1 MQEKLVSRA
10 KELLSDGT
18 VVRVL
23 GWRKGDTDFSAE
35 PAFFESAESLD
46 EFTYDGFCGANLSKY
61 MIKAS
66 KEEGKTLVFLKP
78 CDTYSFNQLIK
89 EHRVDR
95 EKTYIVGIGC
105 DGKLDIEKIREAGV
119 VGMGGA
125 GFPTHV
131 KLSPKE
137 PEKIDYII
145 ANCAECEP
153 YITADYRRMLE
164 NTEEL
169 VSGMRVV
176 LSLFENAKGIF
187 GVEDNK
193 KDCIE
198 KLQEAVKDEPRMEV
212 RINAASRCRMYC
224 R

>member
-35 PAFFESAESLD
+35 PAFFETAESLS

-105 DGKLDIEKIREAGV
+105 DGKLDIEKIREAGCK
-119 VGMGGA
+119 G
-125 GFPTHV
+125 
-131 KLSPKE
+131 
-137 PEKIDYII
+137 
-145 ANCAECEP
+145 
-153 YITADYRRMLE
+153 ITAVTEDGDTIKRGCYPGKMQSLQGRKTRCLRRAGR
-164 NTEEL
+164 EL
-169 VSGMRVV
+169 RRRETGKRRP
-176 LSLFENAKGIF
+176 F
-187 GVEDNK
+187 
-193 KDCIE
+193 
-198 KLQEAVKDEPRMEV
+198 
-212 RINAASRCRMYC
+212 
-224 R
+224 

>member
-35 PAFFESAESLD
+35 PAFFETAESLS

-105 DGKLDIEKIREAGV
+105 DGKLDIEKIREAG
-119 VGMGGA
+119 
-125 GFPTHV
+125 
-131 KLSPKE
+131 S
-137 PEKIDYII
+137 
-145 ANCAECEP
+145 
-153 YITADYRRMLE
+153 
-164 NTEEL
+164 
-169 VSGMRVV
+169 
-176 LSLFENAKGIF
+176 KGITRCNRRRRYHQS
-187 GVEDNK
+187 GNCLRRQRARK
-193 KDCIE
+193 RGCYPGKMQS
-198 KLQEAVKDEPRMEV
+198 LQGRKT
-212 RINAASRCRMYC
+212 RCLR
-224 R
+224 RAGRELRRRETGKRRPF